1 MRWHNFCFVFLFDNF
16 SCFSIFSGFR
26 SQPTVSL
33 PTVDNGGVRRGRVCG
48 CWCFKVVGKSNFCEI
63 YLLFCFDFAVNLRK
77 KPKKSWRIYVLD
89 VKTSITAVQ
98 EMQSYDIYCGEVRAL
113 KEVFTLLYENFKF
126 SFESCFAMF

>member
-1 MRWHNFCFVFLFDNF
+1 MRFIFYFVLILQLT
-16 SCFSIFSGFR
+16 S
-26 SQPTVSL
+26 
-33 PTVDNGGVRRGRVCG
+33 
-48 CWCFKVVGKSNFCEI
+48 E
-63 YLLFCFDFAVNLRK
+63 K